1 MSLVDLFGHGRRV
14 VWSPE
19 GGGGS
24 EHGRSQRQLRVGEL
38 LRQVIAVVLARG
50 DTFDP
55 DLEGVAITVSEVQAS
70 PDLRH
75 ATAFV
80 MPLSGQKSDKDHARI
95 VAALNRN
102 RNAFQ
107 EAAGRELTIKFTP
120 RIHFKLETSFDNAD
134 KMNAV
139 FQRVAAQRQR

>member
-1 MSLVDLFGHGRRV
+1 MTLSKSMTRPVRAANQSGPG
-14 VWSPE
+14 E
-19 GGGGS
+19 T
-24 EHGRSQRQLRVGEL
+24 GRSQRQLRVGEL
-38 LRQVIAVVLARG
+38 LRQVIAQVLARG

-55 DLEGVAITVSEVQAS
+55 DLEGVPITVSEVQAS

-80 MPLSGQKSDKDHARI
+80 MPLSGQKTELDHKRI
-95 VAALNRN
+95 VTALNRN
-102 RNAFQ
+102 RSAFQ

-134 KMNAV
+134 KINAV
-139 FQRVAAQRQR
+139 FQRVDEQRQR